1 LAHAE
6 LDGQRYE
13 YKDIFKF
20 VAATVHAPE
29 PVCQLPNAD
38 LVALRTAQVIEPDPM
53 DVPISLGHRALLT
66 NHESPIALAYPATH
80 RNSLRYTSAPFSLE
94 SSEPMIR
101 DQDMLDNLL
110 ATLDRFVT
118 EDLIPREREVVET
131 GAIPA
136 DVAKAMR
143 EMGLF
148 GLTLPE
154 AYGGMGLT
162 MEEEVAVAFSLGRTS
177 PAFRS
182 LIGSNNGIGSL
193 GIVTVGTE
201 EQKQT
206 YLPKLASGDL
216 IGSFALTE
224 PSSGSDSAAL
234 KTRADRQGD
243 YYVLNG
249 SKRFIT
255 NAPHAGIF
263 TVFARTDQS
272 KAGSAGISAFLVERN
287 APGLSLGAIDKKM
300 GQAGSVTCDVMFEN
314 CKVPASALLGKE
326 NEGFKIAM
334 RTLDRGRLHIAA
346 ISVGAADRLIDESV
360 RFASERKQFGEPIA
374 NFQLIQA
381 MLADSKTEAYAARC
395 MIVDAA
401 RKRDTGID
409 ITLEASAS
417 KLFATEMVG
426 RVADRAVQI
435 HGGSGYIQEYAVE
448 RFYRDVRLFRLYEGT
463 SQIQQLV
470 IAKRMLKDFQK

>member
-1 LAHAE
+1 
-6 LDGQRYE
+6 
-13 YKDIFKF
+13 
-20 VAATVHAPE
+20 
-29 PVCQLPNAD
+29 
-38 LVALRTAQVIEPDPM
+38 
-53 DVPISLGHRALLT
+53 
-66 NHESPIALAYPATH
+66 
-80 RNSLRYTSAPFSLE
+80 
-94 SSEPMIR
+94 MIR
-101 DQDMLDNLL
+101 DQEMLDSLL

-118 EDLIPREREVVET
+118 EDLIPRESELVET
-131 GAIPA
+131 GVIPDDIA
-136 DVAKAMR
+136 QAMR
-143 EMGLF
+143 DMGLF

-154 AYGGMGLT
+154 EYGGMALT
-162 MEEEVAVAFSLGRTS
+162 MEEEVMVAFSLGRTS

-193 GIVTVGTE
+193 GIVTVGTDA
-201 EQKQT
+201 QKNK
-206 YLPKLASGDL
+206 YLPKLASGEM

-224 PSSGSDSAAL
+224 PSSGSDAASL
-234 KTRADRQGD
+234 KTRADKQGD
-243 YYVLNG
+243 HYVLNG

-272 KAGSAGISAFLVERN
+272 KPGAGGISAFLVERN
-287 APGLSLGAIDKKM
+287 TPGLTLGAIDKKM
-300 GQAGSVTCDVMFEN
+300 GQAGSVTCDVIFEN
-314 CKVPASALLGKE
+314 CRVPATQILGKE

-334 RTLDRGRLHIAA
+334 RTLDRGRLHIGAVA
-346 ISVGAADRLIDESV
+346 TGAADRLIDESL
-360 RFASERKQFGEPIA
+360 RFAADRKQFGEPIA

-381 MLADSKTEAYAARC
+381 MLADSRTEAYAARC
-395 MIVDAA
+395 MIIDAA

-409 ITLEASAS
+409 ITLEASCS

-463 SQIQQLV
+463 SQIQQIV
-470 IAKRMLKDFQK
+470 IAKRMLKDLKG